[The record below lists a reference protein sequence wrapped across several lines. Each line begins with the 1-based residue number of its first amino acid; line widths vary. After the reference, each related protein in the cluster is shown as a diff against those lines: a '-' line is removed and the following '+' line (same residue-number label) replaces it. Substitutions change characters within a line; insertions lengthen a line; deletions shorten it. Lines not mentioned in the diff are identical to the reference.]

1 MPEINNDYFVFYSR
15 EYGSFFW
22 QHDFKAL
29 IAPTRS
35 LFDLYK
41 EGPKTRQSRDVE
53 AARRRDEASSGRLP
67 RNSRSKC
74 SLIHTRRPYRSSV
87 DVEWLDTATGATISR
102 HSKWTSSRDASKS
115 SSNSSRM

>member
-41 EGPKTRQSRDVE
+41 EG
-53 AARRRDEASSGRLP
+53 
-67 RNSRSKC
+67 
-74 SLIHTRRPYRSSV
+74 H
-87 DVEWLDTATGATISR
+87 
-102 HSKWTSSRDASKS
+102 
-115 SSNSSRM
+115 

>member
-1 MPEINNDYFVFYSR
+1 MTLSSNISASMMSDIMRPLFNVREVGGLIIRSGCLSGHGHMPHLQSYYRMHTTMHSTSRSSMPEINNDYFVFYSR

-41 EGPKTRQSRDVE
+41 EG
-53 AARRRDEASSGRLP
+53 
-67 RNSRSKC
+67 
-74 SLIHTRRPYRSSV
+74 H
-87 DVEWLDTATGATISR
+87 
-102 HSKWTSSRDASKS
+102 
-115 SSNSSRM
+115 